1 MDNTWDM
8 KEFMNALRSNMPWP
22 EPPKGTDMQEL
33 KEIALELMHALHAN
47 NLGEVK
53 IKLGGASIQI
63 RANAAPI
70 IQTTAEVSTPAA
82 AEAPAPDQS
91 ALAAAPAAEKESGTP
106 VKSPLVGTFY
116 SSPAPDAP
124 PFVLVGQRVRKGD
137 TLFIVE
143 AMKTMNEIKA
153 PCDGTVVRI
162 LAQPGDMVEY
172 NQTVV
177 VLEET

>member
-1 MDNTWDM
+1 MDI
-8 KEFMNALRSNMPWP
+8 K
-22 EPPKGTDMQEL
+22 EL
-33 KEIALELMHALHAN
+33 KDVAVELMDALKN
-47 NLGEVK
+47 RGLGEVELELDDVK
-53 IKLGGASIQI
+53 IKIKS
-63 RANAAPI
+63 AP
-70 IQTTAEVSTPAA
+70 
-82 AEAPAPDQS
+82 PAPVVPV
-91 ALAAAPAAEKESGTP
+91 AAAPAAAPVAAAAAPTAQGEAAPAAAAAEELPAGTP

-124 PFVLVGQRVRKGD
+124 PFVLVGQKVKEGD
-137 TLFIVE
+137 TLFIIE

-177 VLEET
+177 IIE

>member
-1 MDNTWDM
+1 MDI
-8 KEFMNALRSNMPWP
+8 K
-22 EPPKGTDMQEL
+22 EL
-33 KEIALELMHALHAN
+33 KDVAVELMDALGTRG
-47 NLGEVK
+47 LGEVELEMDDVK
-53 IKLGGASIQI
+53 IKIKS
-63 RANAAPI
+63 AP
-70 IQTTAEVSTPAA
+70 
-82 AEAPAPDQS
+82 PAPVVPV
-91 ALAAAPAAEKESGTP
+91 AAAPAAAPVAAAAAPAAQGEAAPAAAAAEELPAGTP

-124 PFVLVGQRVRKGD
+124 PFVLVGQKVKEGD
-137 TLFIVE
+137 TLFIIE

-177 VLEET
+177 IIA

>member
-1 MDNTWDM
+1 MDI
-8 KEFMNALRSNMPWP
+8 K
-22 EPPKGTDMQEL
+22 EL
-33 KEIALELMHALHAN
+33 KDVAVELMDALKN
-47 NLGEVK
+47 RGLGEVELEMDDVK
-53 IKLGGASIQI
+53 IKIKS
-63 RANAAPI
+63 AP
-70 IQTTAEVSTPAA
+70 
-82 AEAPAPDQS
+82 PAPVVPV
-91 ALAAAPAAEKESGTP
+91 AATPVAAAPAAASSAAAGEAAPAAEAAEELPAGTP

-124 PFVLVGQRVRKGD
+124 PFVLVGQKVKEGD
-137 TLFIVE
+137 TLFIIE

-177 VLEET
+177 IIE

>member
-1 MDNTWDM
+1 MDI
-8 KEFMNALRSNMPWP
+8 K
-22 EPPKGTDMQEL
+22 EL
-33 KEIALELMHALHAN
+33 KDVAVELMDALKN
-47 NLGEVK
+47 RGLGEVELEMDDVK
-53 IKLGGASIQI
+53 IKIKSA
-63 RANAAPI
+63 RPAP
-70 IQTTAEVSTPAA
+70 VVPVAA
-82 AEAPAPDQS
+82 AS
-91 ALAAAPAAEKESGTP
+91 VAAAPAAAPAAAGEAAPAAEVAEELPAGTP

-124 PFVLVGQRVRKGD
+124 PFVLVGQKVKEGD
-137 TLFIVE
+137 TLFIIE

-177 VLEET
+177 IIE

>member
-1 MDNTWDM
+1 MDI
-8 KEFMNALRSNMPWP
+8 K
-22 EPPKGTDMQEL
+22 EL
-33 KEIALELMHALHAN
+33 KDVAVELMDALKN
-47 NLGEVK
+47 RGLGEVELELDDVK
-53 IKLGGASIQI
+53 IKIKS
-63 RANAAPI
+63 AP
-70 IQTTAEVSTPAA
+70 
-82 AEAPAPDQS
+82 PAPVVPV
-91 ALAAAPAAEKESGTP
+91 AAAPAAVPVAAAAAPVAQGEAAPAAAAAEELPAGTP

-124 PFVLVGQRVRKGD
+124 PFVLVGQKVKEGD
-137 TLFIVE
+137 TLFIIE

-177 VLEET
+177 IIE

>member
-1 MDNTWDM
+1 MDI
-8 KEFMNALRSNMPWP
+8 K
-22 EPPKGTDMQEL
+22 EL
-33 KEIALELMHALHAN
+33 KDVAVELMDALKN
-47 NLGEVK
+47 RGLGEVELELNDVK
-53 IKLGGASIQI
+53 IKIKS
-63 RANAAPI
+63 AP
-70 IQTTAEVSTPAA
+70 
-82 AEAPAPDQS
+82 PAPVVPV
-91 ALAAAPAAEKESGTP
+91 AAAPAAAPVAAAAAPAAQGEAAPAAAAAEELPAGTP

-124 PFVLVGQRVRKGD
+124 PFVLVGQKVKEGD
-137 TLFIVE
+137 TLFIIE

-177 VLEET
+177 IIE

>member
-1 MDNTWDM
+1 M
-8 KEFMNALRSNMPWP
+8 
-22 EPPKGTDMQEL
+22 
-33 KEIALELMHALHAN
+33 
-47 NLGEVK
+47 
-53 IKLGGASIQI
+53 
-63 RANAAPI
+63 AA
-70 IQTTAEVSTPAA
+70 PAA
-82 AEAPAPDQS
+82 APVAA
-91 ALAAAPAAEKESGTP
+91 AAAPAAQGEAAPAAVAAEELPAGTP

-124 PFVLVGQRVRKGD
+124 PFVLVGQKVKEGD
-137 TLFIVE
+137 TLFIIE

-177 VLEET
+177 IIE

>member
-1 MDNTWDM
+1 MDI
-8 KEFMNALRSNMPWP
+8 K
-22 EPPKGTDMQEL
+22 EL
-33 KEIALELMHALHAN
+33 KDIAVELMDALKARG
-47 NLGEVK
+47 LGEVELEVDDIK
-53 IKLGGASIQI
+53 IKIKS
-63 RANAAPI
+63 AP
-70 IQTTAEVSTPAA
+70 
-82 AEAPAPDQS
+82 PAPVVPV
-91 ALAAAPAAEKESGTP
+91 AAAPAAVPAAAPAAAAAAVEDASVASVEELPAGTP

-124 PFVLVGQRVRKGD
+124 PFVLVGQKVKEGD
-137 TLFIVE
+137 TLFIIE

-177 VLEET
+177 IIE

>member
-1 MDNTWDM
+1 MDI
-8 KEFMNALRSNMPWP
+8 K
-22 EPPKGTDMQEL
+22 EL
-33 KEIALELMHALHAN
+33 KDVAVELMDALKN
-47 NLGEVK
+47 RGLGEVELEMDDIK
-53 IKLGGASIQI
+53 IKIKSAPP
-63 RANAAPI
+63 APVVPVAAAP
-70 IQTTAEVSTPAA
+70 V
-82 AEAPAPDQS
+82 
-91 ALAAAPAAEKESGTP
+91 AAAPAAASDAAGEAAPAAEATEELPAGTP

-124 PFVLVGQRVRKGD
+124 PFVLVGQKVKEGD
-137 TLFIVE
+137 TLFIIE

-177 VLEET
+177 IIE

>member
-1 MDNTWDM
+1 MDI
-8 KEFMNALRSNMPWP
+8 K
-22 EPPKGTDMQEL
+22 EL
-33 KEIALELMHALHAN
+33 KDVAVELMDALKN
-47 NLGEVK
+47 RGLGEVELEMDDVK
-53 IKLGGASIQI
+53 IKIKSAPP
-63 RANAAPI
+63 APVVPVAAAP
-70 IQTTAEVSTPAA
+70 VAA
-82 AEAPAPDQS
+82 PVAA
-91 ALAAAPAAEKESGTP
+91 AAAPAAQGEAAPAAEVAEELPAGTP

-124 PFVLVGQRVRKGD
+124 PFVLVGQKVKEGD
-137 TLFIVE
+137 TLFIIE

-177 VLEET
+177 IIE